1 MAEIRIVYDGDCPFC
16 SAYARLARLRQRHD
30 VELVNAREARG
41 LVRRLRRRGMDV
53 DDGMIVLVDGEAH
66 HGDDA
71 AAYLESA
78 ARGGPG
84 GDGRSAGGGD
94 GGGWIRRVYPLLYR
108 LRGLA
113 LRLLGRDPHVG
124 E

>member
-1 MAEIRIVYDGDCPFC
+1 MAEVRIVYDGDCPFC
-16 SAYARLARLRQRHD
+16 SAYARLARLRRRHD
-30 VELVNAREARG
+30 VELVDAREAHG

-53 DDGMIVLVDGEAH
+53 DEGMIVLADGEAY

-71 AAYLESA
+71 AAFLEA
-78 ARGGPG
+78 ADPEGDLEPDVEADPG
-84 GDGRSAGGGD
+84 GRAG
-94 GGGWIRRVYPLLYR
+94 WVRRVYPWLYR

-124 E
+124 G

>member
-16 SAYARLARLRQRHD
+16 SAYARLTRLRQRHD

-71 AAYLESA
+71 AAFLESA
-78 ARGGPG
+78 AGG
-84 GDGRSAGGGD
+84 GDGGSARGGD
-94 GGGWIRRVYPLLYR
+94 GGGWIRRVYPWLYR
-108 LRGLA
+108 LRSLA
-113 LRLLGRDPHVG
+113 LRLLGRDPHVDG
-124 E
+124 